1 MEPIAVEYAKDENSA
16 PIVRDPNSSASLSHY
31 PDSLLP
37 TGSVFQGHK
46 SLPKSPFHKH
56 RPNAKSR
63 PQTEWTP

>member
-1 MEPIAVEYAKDENSA
+1 MEPIAVEYAKDEIDA
-16 PIVRDPNSSASLSHY
+16 PTVRGPNSSASSAHYLDFLS
-31 PDSLLP
+31 P

-56 RPNAKSR
+56 RPNAKSH